1 MGTWIFAAAAGG
13 VAAALVGLAP
23 VALAAYAMRRMD
35 AVNKRLIAMVIA
47 LAKAN
52 CDLATRL
59 PYVLVDA
66 NQPDTP
72 LAYKMTTVRGAPEP
86 PGAAPPTEAVLTGAR
101 PIPPGM
107 EDEYQQI
114 SPGTLRT

>member
-1 MGTWIFAAAAGG
+1 MDTWILAAAGC
-13 VAAALVGLAP
+13 VAAGLVGLAL

-35 AVNKRLIAMVIA
+35 AVNERLIAMAKQLV
-47 LAKAN
+47 KAN

-72 LAYKMTTVRGAPEP
+72 LAYKMTTVRGTPEP

-114 SPGTLRT
+114 SPGMAQT